1 MDNSKT
7 NMLARCVAATGNLA
21 AAILLY
27 RVCYWHP
34 HAKIVR
40 EGKRWIAKDR
50 SVWTSETGLTPKQY
64 RTAVAVLRNKLLV
77 ETEQHIFAKKN
88 ITFTRLTERGIGVRE
103 GAQMGSPEQAQM
115 GALGSAQTGLLLD
128 HNGDTELEI
137 HEDNHSVIVGSAQDG
152 GDHGTFGGDGE
163 LIVGGPCPTVAI
175 VSKEAAPMPTIK
187 EQLLKPKKPVS
198 LTNQKSV
205 GLAQLKH
212 AWCEALGEHAG
223 VKFVPV
229 ISKKD
234 EAQLVKVAKACP
246 PGSAF
251 SVIEHAVKEWPSF
264 CEAVKAQ
271 KFEYKNNP
279 GPSAP
284 HIGFLLKYVDV
295 AVSMWH
301 ESQDTGTTVVSTP
314 KMAKPTVQLTAPP
327 KDSDKATK
335 EEMLAILNGTDDE
348 ED

>member
-27 RVCYWHP
+27 RICYWHP
-34 HAKIVR
+34 HAKVVR

-50 SVWTSETGLTPKQY
+50 TVWAQETGLTSKQY
-64 RTAVAVLRNKLLV
+64 RTAVAVLRTKLLV

-88 ITFTRLTERGIGVRE
+88 ITFTRLTERGMGVRE
-103 GAQMGSPEQAQM
+103 GAQMGAPGQAQM
-115 GALGSAQTGLLLD
+115 GALGGAQTGLLLD
-128 HNGDTELEI
+128 HKGDTELEI
-137 HEDNHSVIVGSAQDG
+137 HEDNHCVIVGSAENG
-152 GDHGTFGGDGE
+152 GDHGTFGDVEE
-163 LIVGGPCPTVAI
+163 LIVGEQCPTVAI

-198 LTNQKSV
+198 LTNPKVV
-205 GLAQLKH
+205 GLTQLKH
-212 AWCEALGEHAG
+212 AWCEALAEHAG

-234 EAQLVKVAKACP
+234 EAQLVRIAKACP
-246 PGSAF
+246 PGSAMH
-251 SVIEHAVKEWPSF
+251 VIDHAVREWPAF

-271 KFEYKNNP
+271 KFEHKNSP

-284 HIGFLLKYVDV
+284 HIGFLQKYVDV
-295 AVSMWH
+295 AVTMWH
-301 ESQDTGTTVVSTP
+301 ESKDTSTTVVSTP
-314 KMAKPTVQLTAPP
+314 TTAAAKVQLIATP

-335 EEMLAILNGTDDE
+335 EEMLAILNGPDDE